1 MLGWATTREV
11 YPASPLLTSFH
22 PHPQTHPKTKKSQCF
37 ISLTLNDRVGIKL
50 KALTASSSAK
60 NTTTFIIDTPII
72 RTTTVEQS
80 LMLTMIAERM

>member
-1 MLGWATTREV
+1 LGDNEGGLSRITITHWFPPTPTD
-11 YPASPLLTSFH
+11 SPKNKEESV
-22 PHPQTHPKTKKSQCF
+22 F